1 MLKAFLRSYRVKD
14 WIALAIAS
22 VVLSVCGVM
31 GASYSK
37 TFLGPSITP
46 SFTFLFVCIG
56 IVAFAVLLLAFN
68 LILDLLAS
76 RCSDQS
82 NSVRAETS
90 PKAPLPEEHSKI
102 YAHRPKLSRILNAIT
117 PSWNA
122 KSIVLFSIIML
133 ALWSPWMI
141 AYFPAPLNVD
151 LYHQIY
157 QFFPDAQNYII
168 PFGGYEHNVAVDAW
182 LVDHHPFFTTII
194 YGSFGWISE
203 QLTGNWEAG
212 IFACSL
218 LHAIGFTV
226 AYSTSIAF
234 LKECGCS
241 KGLCLAMWL
250 FFALMPFVVVWSIS
264 LTKDSTF
271 TLFFIGY
278 LMMIFNTYRT
288 RGEMLSRP
296 RNIVL
301 FVLCSLALCLTKK
314 TGVYVVVAVSLALAW
329 RFRRKKIRKEKIEK
343 EASDVCNAAEDED
356 AEAFAGE
363 DAACYVSESVSASP
377 HEHAGAQTGSGA
389 KRWQHPSIVF
399 LGTGAS
405 CAIVMFLLI
414 PLLLF
419 PALNIHPGG
428 KQEMLGLPFQQ
439 TARYVIDHGDEI
451 TSEEQRAISK
461 VLDYKEL
468 AGSYRP
474 RVHDYVKFLYDQEAT
489 TQDLIAYL
497 QAYFSMGLKHPET
510 YFDAFM
516 ATATFYT
523 SFETPVYITL
533 TSSIDYP
540 RDIAYSDKETTEGDP
555 LVIWAPAEVAGFKDA
570 LCSAYYAVCDAPLI
584 GFFLKLTLYT
594 TWIPASLLLFM
605 LRRNIRFKSIL
616 LPGLLLLL
624 VCFVSPIGATRYTIA
639 LFDTIMLIVGM
650 TVSCEHNASS
660 MRAIKTIK
668 AKPKA

>member
-1 MLKAFLRSYRVKD
+1 MLKAFLRSYHAKD

-22 VVLSVCGVM
+22 IVLSVCGVI

-37 TFLGPSITP
+37 TFLGPSVTP
-46 SFTFLFVCIG
+46 SFTFLFICIG
-56 IVAFAVLLLAFN
+56 TVAFAVLLLAFN
-68 LILDLLAS
+68 LILDLLAARRS
-76 RCSDQS
+76 AQS
-82 NSVRAETS
+82 NSLTAEAPS
-90 PKAPLPEEHSKI
+90 KAPPIEHSSGG
-102 YAHRPKLSRILNAIT
+102 HSHQSRFSNILNTIT
-117 PSWNA
+117 PSWKA
-122 KSIVLFSIIML
+122 KSIALFSVIML
-133 ALWSPWMI
+133 AFWSPWII

-168 PFGGYEHNVAVDAW
+168 PFGGYEHNIPVDAW
-182 LVDHHPFFTTII
+182 LVDHHPFFTTIL

-226 AYSTSIAF
+226 AYSASIAF
-234 LKECGCS
+234 LKECGCP
-241 KGLCLAMWL
+241 KGLCLAIWL
-250 FFALMPFVVVWSIS
+250 FFALMPFVVIWSIS

-271 TLFFIGY
+271 TLFFIGC
-278 LMMIFNTYRT
+278 LMMIFNMYRT
-288 RGEMLSRP
+288 RGEMLLRP

-314 TGVYVVVAVSLALAW
+314 TGVYVVIVVSIALAW
-329 RFRRKKIRKEKIEK
+329 RFRRKKGEK
-343 EASDVCNAAEDED
+343 EASRISANDD
-356 AEAFAGE
+356 AGNLAGE
-363 DAACYVSESVSASP
+363 NVTGYMGESVTGCAGEKTSTSP
-377 HEHAGAQTGSGA
+377 YEYAGVQTERDE
-389 KRWQHPSIVF
+389 KLWQRPSIVF
-399 LGTGAS
+399 LGTGAT

-414 PLLLF
+414 PFLLF
-419 PALNIHPGG
+419 PVLNIHPGG

-439 TARYVIDHGDEI
+439 TARYIIDHGDEI
-451 TSEEQRAISK
+451 TSEEQLAISR

-468 AGSYRP
+468 AESYRP

-555 LVIWAPAEVAGFKDA
+555 LVIWSPLEVAGFKDA

-584 GFFLKLTLYT
+584 GFFLKLALYT
-594 TWIPASLLLFM
+594 TWIPVSLLLYM
-605 LRRNIRFKSIL
+605 LRRNIRFKGIL

-624 VCFVSPIGATRYTIA
+624 VCFISPIGATRYTIA

-650 TVSCEHNASS
+650 TVSCEHNA
-660 MRAIKTIK
+660 
-668 AKPKA
+668 